1 MLNETE
7 QAGSRLSML
16 TADYMPDEL
25 KEWVA
30 GEENSQIFID
40 YEDAEKLNYLTVI
53 NDDGTKTTRIFN
65 RPVKYIEDNKIKF
78 IDNALKKSYKVKS
91 LFTTYEYENSQSDVK
106 LYLPAKIKDGLLM
119 QSENM
124 ALRLTPVN
132 SSEAKVRLKEFTFAG
147 DTQSAAEYPN
157 AFGEGAHLQYAAI
170 SGGLDNT
177 IKVQCVFAFNARRV
191 RFVARSRSTP
201 CMSSPTRRAAINGH

>member
-1 MLNETE
+1 MKHLNSNDDNMLNETE

-65 RPVKYIEDNKIKF
+65 RPVKYIEDNKI
-78 IDNALKKSYKVKS
+78 Y
-91 LFTTYEYENSQSDVK
+91 
-106 LYLPAKIKDGLLM
+106 
-119 QSENM
+119 
-124 ALRLTPVN
+124 R
-132 SSEAKVRLKEFTFAG
+132 
-147 DTQSAAEYPN
+147 
-157 AFGEGAHLQYAAI
+157 
-170 SGGLDNT
+170 
-177 IKVQCVFAFNARRV
+177 
-191 RFVARSRSTP
+191 
-201 CMSSPTRRAAINGH
+201 